1 MRQTEPPKQANPAE
15 TPHVGQ
21 SGHTS
26 DFERDLAG
34 QQGRLLDVA
43 EAERLENEGRNAFHA
58 GQHRGGGVEQR
69 PVAVIA
75 M

>member
-1 MRQTEPPKQANPAE
+1 MRKTEPPKQATPVE
-15 TPHVGQ
+15 TQHVGQ

-26 DFERDLAG
+26 DSEWDLADRH
-34 QQGRLLDVA
+34 GRLLGVA
-43 EAERLENEGRNAFHA
+43 TAERLENEGRNTFHA

-69 PVAVIA
+69 PVAEIA